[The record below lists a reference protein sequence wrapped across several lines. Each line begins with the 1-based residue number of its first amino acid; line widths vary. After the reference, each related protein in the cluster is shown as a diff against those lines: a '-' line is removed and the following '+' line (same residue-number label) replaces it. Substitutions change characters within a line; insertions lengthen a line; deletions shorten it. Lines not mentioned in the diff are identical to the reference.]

1 MGILSF
7 LFDACMSQLLKGV
20 SQKIF
25 LLCWV
30 ERNCEMIFWQFCLS
44 HVQCVAFRFTSITPT
59 AAKLFRLR
67 TIDECFNVKNRWR
80 NTAVDCWFFEMPHL
94 FMHSKKNRRN
104 VNGFGVPWFCSP
116 HSQFSTAVLKSE
128 CNEYL
133 SLGRQNWDCE
143 VLSNC

>member
-7 LFDACMSQLLKGV
+7 LFDACISQLLKRV

-30 ERNCEMIFWQFCLS
+30 EGNCEIIFWQFCFS

-59 AAKLFRLR
+59 AAKFFRLR

-80 NTAVDCWFFEMPHL
+80 NTAVDCWFFWDGSTFKKSFTKNFSSERNCEIIFWQWRNTL
-94 FMHSKKNRRN
+94 FPFRFTSIS
-104 VNGFGVPWFCSP
+104 F
-116 HSQFSTAVLKSE
+116 KSRKPLD
-128 CNEYL
+128 NHPPSVYL
-133 SLGRQNWDCE
+133 S
-143 VLSNC
+143 